1 MKKRIAHVTVVG
13 DTGGP
18 KYRQQLVSGTH
29 TLTADEP
36 PANGGADARPA
47 PFGYLLAGLGACTS
61 ITLWMYAQRKNW
73 NLGTVTVKLDLVRD
87 NDVSHIERN
96 VSVSEPLSEEQ
107 RARLAD
113 ICERTPVTLTLKSG
127 IPIRT
132 ELAPNR

>member
-29 TLTADEP
+29 TLTADEQ
-36 PANGGADARPA
+36 PANGGADAGPA

-73 NLGTVTVKLDLVRD
+73 SIG
-87 NDVSHIERN
+87 S
-96 VSVSEPLSEEQ
+96 VSVALELRQGEAGKTIH
-107 RARLAD
+107 RR
-113 ICERTPVTLTLKSG
+113 VTLSG
-127 IPIRT
+127 ALDAAQEAQHLVVVHCWR
-132 ELAPNR
+132 AWQA